1 MTGPHRPEQELL
13 AWLDD
18 RLAAAGRRRTGDVT
32 VPRVRPWG
40 TVMRA
45 GTDRGPVWLKLP
57 APDTA
62 FEVALYPLLHRL
74 APDHVLAPLAADP
87 ARGWLLLPDGGAT
100 LRDRPAE
107 EFEKV
112 LPRYGELQRALAP
125 AAAELLAL
133 GMADMRPAMLPRRLD
148 EALAL
153 VDGVAEVRA
162 RRAWFAEIAAALAGS
177 VVPPSLDHA
186 DLHPGNVFAD
196 DGRCYDWGD
205 SVVGHPFGS
214 MLVALRGAGD
224 RARDAYLEVFTDL
237 APLRELREDLRRARI
252 AGNVIRALTWHR
264 ALSSDPGWR
273 HGSALAGGPAVHLRQ
288 LMSAS
293 PWECP

>member
-1 MTGPHRPEQELL
+1 MTGPHRDDRELL

-45 GTDRGPVWLKLP
+45 ETDRGPVWLKLP

-87 ARGWLLLPDGGAT
+87 ARGWLLLPDGGET
-100 LRDRPAE
+100 LRDRPPE
-107 EFEKV
+107 EFEQV
-112 LPRYGELQRALAP
+112 LPRYAELQRALAP
-125 AAAELLAL
+125 AADELIAL
-133 GMADMRPAMLPRRLD
+133 GVTDMRPSVLPRRLD

-162 RRAWFAEIAAALAGS
+162 RRAWFAEIAAGLAGS
-177 VVPPSLDHA
+177 RVPASLDHA
-186 DLHPGNVFAD
+186 DLHPGNVFAA

-224 RARDAYLEVFTDL
+224 RAREAYLEVFTDL
-237 APLRELREDLRRARI
+237 APRAELRQDLRRARI

-264 ALSSDPGWR
+264 ALSADPG
-273 HGSALAGGPAVHLRQ
+273 HGHGTAHAEGPARHLRQ
-288 LMSAS
+288 LLSAS
-293 PWECP
+293 AWQCP